1 MSNFNIN
8 NIPSLPSPSSPP
20 ILTHNESKPPILTH
34 LPSLLT
40 ILTETYSL
48 SLLQLRTK
56 YYLLSRLFSTAPDE
70 YTPQIDVNVM
80 AEELHVTVRNAY
92 RYVAELREKEPWL
105 FEPDLLGDI
114 SLIKQKHSG
123 SVGGGSKDSKDNKS
137 RSIRSKDSKDTKNRS
152 VSSK

>member
-8 NIPSLPSPSSPP
+8 NTPSPTSS
-20 ILTHNESKPPILTH
+20 SPPILTH

-105 FEPDLLGDI
+105 FGPDLLGNI
-114 SLIKQKHSG
+114 SLIKQKHSE
-123 SVGGGSKDSKDNKS
+123 SVSKDSNKDSKDSNKDN
-137 RSIRSKDSKDTKNRS
+137 KDSKKNSRKSSKDRS